1 MPILRHAGSQE
12 DAQEI
17 FPNCYRA
24 KIWFLV
30 AAKMETEKHPV
41 VVCTNCYRFARLNLS
56 LMIYYC
62 PMCNKSVTA
71 EEVYDELGEGVRNDG

>member
-1 MPILRHAGSQE
+1 
-12 DAQEI
+12 
-17 FPNCYRA
+17 
-24 KIWFLV
+24 
-30 AAKMETEKHPV
+30 MESEKHPV